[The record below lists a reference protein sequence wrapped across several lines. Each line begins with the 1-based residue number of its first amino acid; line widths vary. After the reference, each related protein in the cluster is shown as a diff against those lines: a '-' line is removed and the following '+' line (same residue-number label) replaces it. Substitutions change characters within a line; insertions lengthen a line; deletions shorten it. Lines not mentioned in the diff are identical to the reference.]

1 MYGAADFLG
10 GLAARRVR
18 AVTVAAAAAAA
29 GLLPLVLGV
38 PIVGAAFSG
47 EAVAAGVAAGVSG
60 SLAVLLLY
68 RALAVGPMSV
78 LSPLTA
84 VFAAVT
90 PVAVRCSGPGS
101 CSPSSPRSGWRWR
114 SGG

>member
-18 AVTVAAAAAAA
+18 AVTVAAAA
-29 GLLPLVLGV
+29 
-38 PIVGAAFSG
+38 
-47 EAVAAGVAAGVSG
+47 
-60 SLAVLLLY
+60 VLLLY
-68 RALAVGPMSV
+68 RALAVVPMSV